1 MDKLIGMISTVKE
14 VTQASDESVGNMFKS
29 VFSRMNQIKAGKFV
43 DEETGESLND
53 TEKVLNKI
61 GISMRDTN
69 GQFLSSEKILD
80 EVGSKWKSFDGVTQR
95 AVATAMA
102 GTYQYNKLISL
113 FDNYFF

>member
-1 MDKLIGMISTVKE
+1 
-14 VTQASDESVGNMFKS
+14 
-29 VFSRMNQIKAGKFV
+29 MNQIKAGKFV

-113 FDNYFF
+113 FDNYSKALQYTEVSANSAGTAIDKFNNSY

>member
-1 MDKLIGMISTVKE
+1 
-14 VTQASDESVGNMFKS
+14 
-29 VFSRMNQIKAGKFV
+29 
-43 DEETGESLND
+43 
-53 TEKVLNKI
+53 
-61 GISMRDTN
+61 MRDTN

-113 FDNYFF
+113 FDNYSKALQYTEVSANSAGTAIDKFNNSYKESLEAKTNTLQASF